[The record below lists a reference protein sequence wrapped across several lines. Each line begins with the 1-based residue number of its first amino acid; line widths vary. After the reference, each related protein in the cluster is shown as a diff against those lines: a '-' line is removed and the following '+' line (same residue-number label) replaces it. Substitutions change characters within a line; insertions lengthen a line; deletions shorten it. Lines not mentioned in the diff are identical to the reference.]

1 VAMISAL
8 VATLLT
14 GQVAADPIRLVAA
27 GGAAVIAARTRRLWA
42 CILGGMALYWL
53 LRLATG

>member
-1 VAMISAL
+1 VAMIYAL

-14 GQVAADPIRLVAA
+14 GQ
-27 GGAAVIAARTRRLWA
+27 GAAVIAARTRRLWA

>member
-1 VAMISAL
+1 MISAL